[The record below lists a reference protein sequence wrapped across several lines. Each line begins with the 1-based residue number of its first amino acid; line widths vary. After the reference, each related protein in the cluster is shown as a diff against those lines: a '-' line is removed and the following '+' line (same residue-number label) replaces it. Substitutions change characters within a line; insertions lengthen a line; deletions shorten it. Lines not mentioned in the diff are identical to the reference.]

1 MVRKVILQHLK
12 DILGGGGML
21 SVVKVVKKRLMKS
34 RSGVMRAS
42 IKAVV
47 EGHRGSCRLPAE
59 GAPGAGSQLRGE
71 G

>member
-1 MVRKVILQHLK
+1 
-12 DILGGGGML
+12 ML
-21 SVVKVVKKRLMKS
+21 SVMKVVKKQLTNS

-47 EGHRGSCRLPAE
+47 EGHRGSCRLPTE
-59 GAPGAGSQLRGE
+59 GAPGAGSQLQGE